1 MSQIKDLFEQ
11 QFTKSFAKEAAFE
24 NYFVT
29 PLFSLLGYLNNGK
42 TRQEKEVAL
51 NVGSFGRGSKEIDY
65 VLYINDKP
73 IIAVEV
79 EKSVDKCYD
88 GIQQVGAYSMFLG
101 SPLSLYI
108 DPTQILLYKS
118 GEIKNPIFHIKN
130 VTDFDLIYYLKPD
143 NLIQKV
149 LLSLF
154 QLSSVYF
161 QEFPY
166 TTVTDTSIKDFYL
179 GFSDY
184 WFSLESANKY
194 LIERSL
200 KTHNKTY
207 REIDFIKQI
216 EAQET
221 KFSVIFGPGGA
232 GKTTY
237 LRTLATNLNESNNF
251 IVFYRK
257 ENSIFDEENMNDLIK
272 YLSSNPLTK
281 KLIFI
286 YDINIPDTNSLI
298 EISILSKKIST
309 LPNVA
314 ILVSSRKEDW
324 EIYSRKL
331 QFPIR
336 EVYNLVEKISSND
349 RLKLESNLKEI
360 RNNVIYEN
368 DSDEILLSYLYKIT
382 FGCSLK
388 DYVLTEFERIE
399 EQNYKELYLLICG
412 LTKYNIKVDS
422 NFLKLFFRQFEI
434 SEIFEKKLADIVYLI
449 DNFIS
454 VRHKV
459 IAEIIWQER
468 FTNRLDEIDFF
479 HYFISEK
486 INSQDINLTD
496 KWVER
501 ILTKIF
507 FSETF
512 SIVPFIEIVDRAKSI
527 IELGLLKQG
536 GIIKVVTSLSYFV
549 SKVSKNGSN
558 KDGENILIDFSL
570 IIKDPYLISS
580 LAQRYLAQRK
590 TLFAIELLEKSI
602 IDFKD
607 LHIVSLY
614 DNLVKSYVQNNDKP
628 NALKK
633 LIEGMTAY
641 PKDNDLKKLA
651 QNIFNNSDLET
662 LKKIKA

>member
-11 QFTKSFAKEAAFE
+11 QFTKVFAKEAAFE

-42 TRQEKEVAL
+42 TRQEKEVPL
-51 NVGSFGRGSKEIDY
+51 NVGSFGKGSKEIDY

-79 EKSVDKCYD
+79 EKSIDKCYD
-88 GIQQVGAYSMFLG
+88 GIQQIGAYSMFLG

-118 GEIKNPIFHIKN
+118 GDIKNPIFHIKN
-130 VTDFDLIYYLKPD
+130 VADFELVYYLKPE
-143 NLIQKV
+143 NLIEKV
-149 LLSLF
+149 LLSLY
-154 QLSSVYF
+154 QLSSIYF

-166 TTVTDTSIKDFYL
+166 TPITDTSIKDFYL

-184 WFSLESANKY
+184 WFSLETAKKY

-216 EAQET
+216 DSQNT
-221 KFSVIFGPGGA
+221 KLSLIFGPGGA

-237 LRTLATNLNESNNF
+237 LRTLSTNLKESNNF

-257 ENSIFDEENMNDLIK
+257 ENSFFDEESMNGLIK
-272 YLSSNPLTK
+272 HLSNNPLTK

-286 YDINIPDTNSLI
+286 YDINIPDTNSLT
-298 EISILSKKIST
+298 EVSILSKKIST
-309 LPNVA
+309 LPNVS

-360 RNNVIYEN
+360 RNNVVYEN

-399 EQNYKELYLLICG
+399 EQDYRDLYLLICG
-412 LTKYNIKVDS
+412 LTKYNIKIDF
-422 NFLKLFFRQFEI
+422 NFLKLFFRQYEI
-434 SEIFEKKLADIVYLI
+434 SEIFEKKLADIVYLV
-449 DNFIS
+449 DGFIR

-459 IAEIIWQER
+459 IAEIIWKER
-468 FTNRLDEIDFF
+468 FTNQLDEIDFL
-479 HYFISEK
+479 HYFITEK
-486 INSQDINLTD
+486 IISQDIELTD
-496 KWVER
+496 KWVEKIITR
-501 ILTKIF
+501 IFLSDS
-507 FSETF
+507 FSN
-512 SIVPFIEIVDRAKSI
+512 IPFMEIVERIKSTI
-527 IELGLLKQG
+527 DLDILKQG
-536 GIIKVVTSLSYFV
+536 GVVKVVTSLSHFV
-549 SKVSKNGSN
+549 GKISKSGSD
-558 KDGENILIDFSL
+558 KAGETLLLDFSL

-590 TLFAIELLEKSI
+590 APLAILLLEKAI
-602 IDFKD
+602 VDFKGSY
-607 LHIVSLY
+607 IVSLY
-614 DNLVKSYVQNNDKP
+614 DNLVKSYVQNDNKAV
-628 NALKK
+628 ALEK
-633 LIEGMTAY
+633 LIEGMAAY
-641 PKDNDLKKLA
+641 PKDNGLRNLA
-651 QNIFNNSDLET
+651 QNIFNCTNVET
-662 LKKIKA
+662 LKRITI